1 MCIRDRGTDDWYRTK
16 NITLTAPE
24 GYNIIENLYDR
35 SGRMPT
41 LDIELEEGENHIVYY
56 LIKED
61 NTTVSEQR
69 TKILYL
75 DTKAPQINGLEEG
88 KVYCEAVTFSVVEMC
103 IRDRFKGAPRKV
115 IGAPFFY

>member
-1 MCIRDRGTDDWYRTK
+1 
-16 NITLTAPE
+16 
-24 GYNIIENLYDR
+24 
-35 SGRMPT
+35 MPT

-61 NTTVSEQR
+61 STTISEQR

-88 KVYCEAVTFSVVEMC
+88 KVYCEAVTFSVVEENLDLAIKQHSRVSKLKIQMEALLHHRRQVFRKLYYV
-103 IRDRFKGAPRKV
+103 IRQEMRHQF
-115 IGAPFFY
+115 ISQ

>member
-1 MCIRDRGTDDWYRTK
+1 
-16 NITLTAPE
+16 
-24 GYNIIENLYDR
+24 
-35 SGRMPT
+35 MPT

-88 KVYCEAVTFSVVEMC
+88 KVYCEAVTLVLWKKTLILNQAAFQSQ
-103 IRDRFKGAPRKV
+103 
-115 IGAPFFY
+115 